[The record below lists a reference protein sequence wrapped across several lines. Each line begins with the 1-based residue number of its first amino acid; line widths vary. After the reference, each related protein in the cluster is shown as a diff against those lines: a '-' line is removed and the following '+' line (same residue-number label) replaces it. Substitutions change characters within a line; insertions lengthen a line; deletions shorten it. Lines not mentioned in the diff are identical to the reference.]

1 MKESYI
7 NYAMDNY
14 KIIRIIMNVVFVFSD
29 DINSLYSSSEG
40 TSSNSTFLTIETAS
54 DKSGS
59 VNGNNELLD
68 MFDDFNET
76 RLYSPEAILG
86 RLSSDFKRQL
96 CTSIVNYVS
105 DTSTWILLINYY
117 IEHFQMSLSLS
128 LLSLRW
134 NMVFVFTLFN
144 EPWYTMILCI
154 LINSTKTP

>member
-105 DTSTWILLINYY
+105 DTST
-117 IEHFQMSLSLS
+117 
-128 LLSLRW
+128 
-134 NMVFVFTLFN
+134 
-144 EPWYTMILCI
+144 
-154 LINSTKTP
+154 